1 MPGRK
6 SLSGT
11 NRTPEG
17 FTSSKLR
24 LFFPKPSK
32 SLKTNLAL
40 IPSGDHV
47 QSDLHISTVDI

>member
-1 MPGRK
+1 MPSRK